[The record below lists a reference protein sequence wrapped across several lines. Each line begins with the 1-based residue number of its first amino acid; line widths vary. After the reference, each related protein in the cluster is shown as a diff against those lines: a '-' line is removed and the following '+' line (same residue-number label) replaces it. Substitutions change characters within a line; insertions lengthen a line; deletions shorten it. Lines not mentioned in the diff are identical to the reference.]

1 MNRHETRVT
10 ALSLAS
16 VVAFVLSWIAP
27 RALANDTGFA
37 AGASAAL
44 TFFAI
49 AAVGGV
55 LAILTLVVSLRRRAD
70 LRRRFR
76 WLGIVPLLLLAA
88 FVSLLV
94 LAVRERMTASPQLA
108 AVPGS
113 AVSGWAPGWARAV
126 GR

>member
-37 AGASAAL
+37 AGTSAAL

-49 AAVGGV
+49 AVVGGV

-76 WLGIVPLLLLAA
+76 WVGIVPLLLLAA
-88 FVSLLV
+88 LVSLLV
-94 LAVRERMTASPQLA
+94 LAVRERMTSPRLA
-108 AVPGS
+108 AVPAS
-113 AVSGWAPGWARAV
+113 AVSGWARAV